1 MNDVNSALRKHFFVK
16 KSDAEKNFY
25 YMGEFDIIDQRGD
38 VKLDNSGRQRPIT
51 KVTMKMHN
59 AVREDIL
66 RYLQSSINVEAE

>member
-1 MNDVNSALRKHFFVK
+1 
-16 KSDAEKNFY
+16 
-25 YMGEFDIIDQRGD
+25 MGEFDIIEQHGD